1 MKKNIISMAAAMA
14 VLSAC
19 GPGVPQLGKSSLD
32 EVIGAMTL
40 EEKAHL
46 VVGTGMAGF
55 SGDSAV
61 IGATRKLV
69 PGAAG
74 TTYPIER
81 LGIPAV
87 VLADGPA
94 GLRIDPKREGDSAT
108 YYCTHFPIGT
118 LLASTWD
125 QELVESV
132 GQSIGNEVLE
142 YGADVLLAPAL
153 NIHRNPLCG
162 RNFEYYSEDP
172 LVSGKIA
179 AAYVRGVQSNGVG
192 TSIKH
197 FAVNN
202 QETNRMAT
210 DAHVSP
216 RALREIYLK
225 GFEIAVKESAPWTV
239 MSSYNYLN
247 GVYTSENKE
256 LQTTML
262 RDEWGFKGM
271 VMTDWFG
278 GKDAV
283 AQMVAGNDMLQPGLP
298 KQYEAIVKGV
308 QDGALDEAILNQNVK
323 RILEM
328 ILQTPHFKGYKYSNK
343 PDLKAYAAV
352 TRQSATE
359 GMVLLKNDNGA
370 LPLAADV
377 KNVALFGCT
386 SYDFIAG
393 GTGSGNVNRA
403 YTVSL
408 LDGLKNAGYVV
419 DEALKNSYEAYLKA
433 EKERLAKDK
442 KEWFMPDERPAE
454 MAVSA
459 QVIREQ
465 VAKADVALVTL
476 GRTSGE
482 FLDRMVADFN
492 LTKEEQNM
500 LKAVSDA
507 FHAAGKKVVVVLN
520 IGGVIETASWK
531 SAPDAILCAW
541 QAGQEGGN
549 SVADVLSGKA
559 SPSGKLTMTF
569 PVKFEDAASSD
580 NFPIDM
586 RVSTDLMNKG
596 GKKNDVKN
604 VDYTNYEEDI
614 YVGYRYFDTFGKQVS
629 YPFGYGLS
637 YTTFA
642 YDKAAV
648 KADNGVYTV
657 SVEVKNTGKVAG
669 KEVVQLYVSAPD
681 VAANKPEKELKA
693 LAKTGKP
700 IILVLNEGRPRL
712 IADIEPLAKAVVNT
726 MLPGNYGGDALAN
739 LIAGDAN
746 FSGKM
751 PFTYPKEINSLITYD
766 YKPCEHIGKQMEGAY
781 NYDAQV
787 SVQWAFG
794 YGLSYTTFAYSNL
807 KVDKSDFTADD
818 VLTFTVDVKNTG
830 DRVGKESVLLFSSDL
845 VASLT
850 PDTRR
855 LRAFEKVELKPGET
869 KTVTLKLKGSDL
881 AFVGYDGKWILE
893 KGDFRIQTGDQT
905 VNVVCTDTK
914 KWETPNK

>member
-74 TTYPIER
+74 TTYPIEH

-132 GQSIGNEVLE
+132 GRSIGNEVLE

-172 LVSGKIA
+172 VVSGKIA

-225 GFEIAVKESAPWTV
+225 GFEITVKESAPWTV

-328 ILQTPHFKGYKYSNK
+328 ILQTPRFKGYEYSNK
-343 PDLKAYAAV
+343 PDLKAHAAV

-419 DEALKNSYEAYLKA
+419 DEALKNSYEAYLKT
-433 EKERLAKDK
+433 EKERLSKDK
-442 KEWFMPDERPAE
+442 KEWFMPDTRPAE

-465 VAKADVALVTL
+465 AAKADVALVTL

-648 KADNGVYTV
+648 KADNGVYIV

-693 LAKTGKP
+693 FAKTK
-700 IILVLNEGRPRL
+700 
-712 IADIEPLAKAVVNT
+712 
-726 MLPGNYGGDALAN
+726 
-739 LIAGDAN
+739 
-746 FSGKM
+746 
-751 PFTYPKEINSLITYD
+751 
-766 YKPCEHIGKQMEGAY
+766 
-781 NYDAQV
+781 
-787 SVQWAFG
+787 
-794 YGLSYTTFAYSNL
+794 
-807 KVDKSDFTADD
+807 
-818 VLTFTVDVKNTG
+818 
-830 DRVGKESVLLFSSDL
+830 
-845 VASLT
+845 
-850 PDTRR
+850 
-855 LRAFEKVELKPGET
+855 ELKPGEAVV
-869 KTVTLKLKGSDL
+869 VTLKVNADDL
-881 AFVGYDGKWILE
+881 ASYDEAASAWVVTPGNYKFLVGASSRDIKATLEAEVAAATQKTNNILKLQE
-893 KGDFRIQTGDQT
+893 PMSLLKR
-905 VNVVCTDTK
+905 
-914 KWETPNK
+914 

>member
-1 MKKNIISMAAAMA
+1 MKKTIISAAAA
-14 VLSAC
+14 LTVLSAC
-19 GPGVPQLGKSSLD
+19 GPNVPQLGKSSLD
-32 EVIGAMTL
+32 DVIGAMTL
-40 EEKAHL
+40 EEKAHI

-55 SGDSAV
+55 SGDSTV

-74 TTYPIER
+74 TTYPIDR

-94 GLRIDPKREGDSAT
+94 GLRIDPIREGDSAT

-118 LLASTWD
+118 LLSSTWN

-132 GQSIGNEVLE
+132 GQAIGNEVLE
-142 YGADVLLAPAL
+142 YGVDVLLGPAL

-172 LVSGKIA
+172 VVAGKIA

-247 GVYTSENKE
+247 GTYTSESKE

-283 AQMVAGNDMLQPGLP
+283 AQMEAGNDMLQPGLP

-308 QDGALDEAILNQNVK
+308 QDGSLDEAVLDRNVK

-328 ILQTPHFKGYKYSNK
+328 ILQSPHFKGYKYSNK
-343 PDLKAYAAV
+343 PDLKAHASV

-359 GMVLLKNDNGA
+359 GMVLLKNDNNV
-370 LPLAADV
+370 LPLAAGV

-419 DEALKNSYEAYLKA
+419 DEALKDSYEAYLKA
-433 EKERLAKDK
+433 EKERLSKNK
-442 KEWFMPDERPAE
+442 KEQFMPEVRPAE
-454 MAVSA
+454 MTVSA

-465 VAKADVALVTL
+465 AAKADVALVTL
-476 GRTSGE
+476 GRISGE

-492 LTKEEQNM
+492 LTKEEQYL

-507 FHAAGKKVVVVLN
+507 FHAVGKKVVVVLN

-549 SVADVLSGKA
+549 SVADVLSGKV
-559 SPSGKLTMTF
+559 SPSGKLPMTF
-569 PVKFEDAASSD
+569 PVKFEDAASSA
-580 NFPIDM
+580 NFPIDI
-586 RVSTDLMNKG
+586 RASIDLVNKG
-596 GKKNDVKN
+596 EKKNDVRN
-604 VDYTNYEEDI
+604 VDYTDYEEDI
-614 YVGYRYFDTFGKQVS
+614 YVGYRYFDSFGKAVS

-637 YTTFA
+637 YTDFA
-642 YDKAAV
+642 YDKAAIQ
-648 KADNGVYTV
+648 ADNGVYTV
-657 SVEVKNTGKVAG
+657 SVEVKNTGKTAG

-681 VAANKPEKELKA
+681 AASANKPEKELKA
-693 LAKTGKP
+693 FAKTKE
-700 IILVLNEGRPRL
+700 L
-712 IADIEPLAKAVVNT
+712 EPGEAVVVTLKVNAADLASYDEAASAWT
-726 MLPGNYGGDALAN
+726 VTPGNYKFLIGSSSRDIQATLEAEAEALTSQTNNILN
-739 LIAGDAN
+739 LQN
-746 FSGKM
+746 N
-751 PFTYPKEINSLITYD
+751 INL
-766 YKPCEHIGKQMEGAY
+766 
-781 NYDAQV
+781 
-787 SVQWAFG
+787 
-794 YGLSYTTFAYSNL
+794 L
-807 KVDKSDFTADD
+807 K
-818 VLTFTVDVKNTG
+818 
-830 DRVGKESVLLFSSDL
+830 R
-845 VASLT
+845 
-850 PDTRR
+850 
-855 LRAFEKVELKPGET
+855 
-869 KTVTLKLKGSDL
+869 
-881 AFVGYDGKWILE
+881 
-893 KGDFRIQTGDQT
+893 Q
-905 VNVVCTDTK
+905 
-914 KWETPNK
+914 